1 MYLLLPLTKGHLSH
15 VATISWQI
23 AVALLE
29 RDYCICTTATIAAAT
44 NTITIIANLNYS
56 RYSMSI

>member
-1 MYLLLPLTKGHLSH
+1 MYLLLPLTKGHLSN

-29 RDYCICTTATIAAAT
+29 RDYCICTTATVAGGTTA
-44 NTITIIANLNYS
+44 ITIIAN
-56 RYSMSI
+56 